1 MFKPAPQTLLPHDE
15 LRRLEEMKQIVARAT
30 SDMMMTPDWG
40 LTMQLV
46 DLTNG
51 TRDARVLTELVEMLQ
66 ERLKPIRNQQIGR
79 PQRSAFVVN
88 QAMWIAWWFS
98 GFPGSSAVILFIPL
112 FSAISFF
119 M

>member
-51 TRDARVLTELVEMLQ
+51 TRDAR
-66 ERLKPIRNQQIGR
+66 
-79 PQRSAFVVN
+79 
-88 QAMWIAWWFS
+88 
-98 GFPGSSAVILFIPL
+98 
-112 FSAISFF
+112 
-119 M
+119 

>member
-51 TRDARVLTELVEMLQ
+51 TRDARVLTELVEMLRK
-66 ERLKPIRNQQIGR
+66 RLAAKSLGHIPVTLDLVEALVKNGGLPVQTALPRGLTATQDTR
-79 PQRSAFVVN
+79 
-88 QAMWIAWWFS
+88 FS
-98 GFPGSSAVILFIPL
+98 
-112 FSAISFF
+112 
-119 M
+119 